1 MSFFTKLFFFALF
14 TSSFILVGCQGTETV
29 NTDKQ
34 PAKDLP
40 KEMSAFS
47 QGESGQELSTLAYTQ
62 NPVSA
67 HTTSDKTKN
76 HDLTIGEEIR
86 AGNISI
92 QFERIDELSVN
103 QFSPNKDKF
112 LNITLKLTNHGEE
125 LTELSLLNHFSLI
138 AGKERQDLA
147 LIDTQNPLTIEIP
160 AGKTVTGQLTYDS
173 VLSESY
179 SFIYEDL
186 SIGEKVQWQ
195 FSYEDVQSLD

>member
-1 MSFFTKLFFFALF
+1 
-14 TSSFILVGCQGTETV
+14 
-29 NTDKQ
+29 
-34 PAKDLP
+34 
-40 KEMSAFS
+40 MSAFS

-67 HTTSDKTKN
+67 HTTSDKTKD

-125 LTELSLLNHFSLI
+125 LTELSLLNHFSLMLVRNVKI
-138 AGKERQDLA
+138 SR
-147 LIDTQNPLTIEIP
+147 
-160 AGKTVTGQLTYDS
+160 
-173 VLSESY
+173 
-179 SFIYEDL
+179 
-186 SIGEKVQWQ
+186 
-195 FSYEDVQSLD
+195 